1 MDYPRF
7 EEFIKE
13 SFPQVTPEQLEELL
27 TGYADRVCS
36 RAGDDARRRRHCPGE
51 LSRSSL

>member
-13 SFPQVTPEQLEELL
+13 SFPQVTPEQLVMFRKKS
-27 TGYADRVCS
+27 T
-36 RAGDDARRRRHCPGE
+36 P
-51 LSRSSL
+51 